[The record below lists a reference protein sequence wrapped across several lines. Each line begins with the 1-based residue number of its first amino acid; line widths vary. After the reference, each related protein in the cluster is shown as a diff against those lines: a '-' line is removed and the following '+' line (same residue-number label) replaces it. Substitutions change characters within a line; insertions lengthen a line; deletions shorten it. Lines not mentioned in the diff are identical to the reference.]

1 MQKNGKMTAVAN
13 WVLIIVHAGLLVH
26 LLGRLTSTHGKIRG
40 VDLVCEVLIIAVHLC
55 VRQRTE

>member
-1 MQKNGKMTAVAN
+1 MTAVAN
-13 WVLIIVHAGLLVH
+13 WVQNVVHAGLLVH